1 MVGQTI
7 AHYRIVGKLG
17 AGGMGVVYSAE
28 DTRLGRLV
36 AIKFVSAGLAGDRN
50 AVERFRIEARAAS
63 ALNHANICTIHDFG
77 EHEGRPFIAMELMKG
92 RTLRERL
99 DSGPLKIPQV
109 VDLGIQIADA
119 LAAAHSEGIIHRD
132 IKPANLFLTE
142 RGPVKILDF
151 GLAKLMPRRI
161 SSEGTAAVTSRGSD
175 QLTTLGATLGT
186 VSYMSPEQ
194 AAGEDLDGRTDI
206 FSLGI
211 VLYEC
216 ATGRPPFSGKTAAV
230 VLSAILNRAPVAPSI
245 VSPDTPPRLEE
256 VINNCL
262 EKDRELRYQAAAD
275 LRAEL
280 KRVKRDLDS
289 AQSRSTG
296 GVEDQAEDQAEVQKG
311 LTPAGTSRRHGV
323 TPGVPPTPGPAGTYR
338 RSALIVGG
346 VVLSVAL
353 AIASYWLWPR
363 PTVQEG
369 PRDASLNPGGA
380 GVTSEAAIRSQLD
393 LAVAKLEAGDLR
405 AALVSAD
412 DVLQAVPNHAAASD
426 IRDRA
431 QAQIARLDAALART
445 RRSLAAGD
453 AAGAAKA
460 LEEARAIT
468 RTAPEIA
475 DLSAQLVAQFTG
487 QAEAARQSAR
497 PPRSPALPAPAGR
510 GEAAASASAQAAEQT
525 RPLQPAAARAETGLA
540 PVRTEPPVAIEPAP
554 AGAQPTPPGPAERSV
569 DVAARR
575 PASAAAAP
583 ADRPADPTRSPAQA
597 AAAPVAPPRAP
608 DVAAPSTEDDDAA
621 IRRVV
626 ATYARAIET
635 KSVALF
641 RTAKPNLSAE
651 EERRLTA
658 AFSGPSQRVDV
669 TILSIERRGD
679 RASIRLNRRDTIDAA
694 GRQRTAESRQ
704 TMTLTR
710 ARNGWVIDEI
720 GQ

>member
-77 EHEGRPFIAMELMKG
+77 EHEGLPFIAMELMKG

-275 LRAEL
+275 LRADL

-289 AQSRSTG
+289 AQSRSTR
-296 GVEDQAEDQAEVQKG
+296 GVEDQAEDQKG

-338 RSALIVGG
+338 RGALIVGG

-353 AIASYWLWPR
+353 AIASYWLWSR
-363 PTVQEG
+363 PTMQEG
-369 PRDASLNPGGA
+369 LRDASQDAGGA
-380 GVTSEAAIRSQLD
+380 GAISEEAVRGRLELAAAR
-393 LAVAKLEAGDLR
+393 LAAGDPR

-497 PPRSPALPAPAGR
+497 PPRSPALPAPPGR

-525 RPLQPAAARAETGLA
+525 RLLEPAAARAETGLA

-554 AGAQPTPPGPAERSV
+554 AGAQPTPSGPAERSV
-569 DVAARR
+569 EVAARR